1 MRTRK
6 RRLSSQIF
14 VAELVIL
21 TMTTLVGFLLSIRHE
36 RAHLDTQYEKL
47 AASIAETTAAVP
59 DIRRCMQHD
68 APGCAATIQQ
78 LSESIRKDTGA
89 SYVVV
94 IDLNRVRHSHPNPGL
109 IGQRVE
115 EPIVVVDGH

>member
-21 TMTTLVGFLLSIRHE
+21 TMTMLVGFLLSIRHE
-36 RAHLDTQYEKL
+36 RDHLDRQYE
-47 AASIAETTAAVP
+47 AHAVAIAETTAQVP

-68 APGCAATIQQ
+68 APGCATTIQQ
-78 LSESIRKDTGA
+78 LAETIRVQTGA
-89 SYVVV
+89 SYVVI
-94 IDLNRVRHSHPNPGL
+94 IDLNRVRHSHPNPNL
-109 IGQRVE
+109 IGQRVV
-115 EPIVVVDGH
+115 EPIV